1 MAVSSHAQL
10 AWPLFLPFLPYQP
23 NLSISLMSKSS
34 VPDPVTAAGNVGD
47 DNTQHAYSQPVIQ
60 HLSAQ
65 SSSVDPSNTITM
77 DTAQSL
83 RDAALRTLKA
93 KRKRSPGH
101 TQNLPTAPSRM
112 RPTANIAPPS
122 IQLDYGDNEST
133 TIPSKPP
140 VQSTKT
146 TPRPQPPPVVDPR
159 EEGEISDSET
169 TPAVP
174 EKPLDLPLNPTARP
188 FQPSRPITPA
198 KPSSPSRIRDVKF
211 VTALADVKPEPTSPT
226 TAIDLPAPRPP
237 ATTRST
243 PEIPGLSMP
252 HYVVD
257 EQHVRP
263 GLPRSSIFCSVCAP
277 RLHKSKL
284 LRKNTTFRRR

>member
-1 MAVSSHAQL
+1 MLTRPVFLRFLSH
-10 AWPLFLPFLPYQP
+10 QP
-23 NLSISLMSKSS
+23 NFPVPPMSKS
-34 VPDPVTAAGNVGD
+34 PVLDTAAAAGNLGGGD
-47 DNTQHAYSQPVIQ
+47 TQHNYSQPTAQ
-60 HLSAQ
+60 PQSAQ
-65 SSSVDPSNTITM
+65 SPSSDPSSSTAM

-83 RDAALRTLKA
+83 RDVALRTLKA

-122 IQLDYGDNEST
+122 IQLDYGNNEPT
-133 TIPSKPP
+133 TTPPKPP
-140 VQSTKT
+140 AQPTKT
-146 TPRPQPPPVVDPR
+146 TPTPVVDTTPR

-169 TPAVP
+169 TPAAP
-174 EKPLDLPLNPTARP
+174 AKPLDPLLDPTARP

-198 KPSSPSRIRDVKF
+198 KPLSPARARDAKT
-211 VTALADVKPEPTSPT
+211 VTATGDVKPEPTSPT
-226 TAIDLPAPRPP
+226 IAMDVSVSRLP

-257 EQHVRP
+257 ENHVRP
-263 GLPRSSIFCSVCAP
+263 GLSRSSAFTPSTLIAYISLSYAGTIRPFEEAYS
-277 RLHKSKL
+277 
-284 LRKNTTFRRR
+284 

>member
-1 MAVSSHAQL
+1 MAVDSHAWRTFTF
-10 AWPLFLPFLPYQP
+10 ARPVFPSFLSHQP
-23 NLSISLMSKSS
+23 NLFVAPMSKAA
-34 VPDPVTAAGNVGD
+34 VPDPAATAGNVGGGD
-47 DNTQHAYSQPVIQ
+47 TQHTEPQHEPTQP
-60 HLSAQ
+60 STSDP
-65 SSSVDPSNTITM
+65 SSSITT

-101 TQNLPTAPSRM
+101 AQNLPTAPSRM

-122 IQLDYGDNEST
+122 IQLDYGNNEST
-133 TIPSKPP
+133 TALLKPP
-140 VQSTKT
+140 AHPVKASP
-146 TPRPQPPPVVDPR
+146 TPQLPPVVDPASR

-169 TPAVP
+169 TPTVP
-174 EKPLDLPLNPTARP
+174 AKPLDLPLNPTARS

-198 KPSSPSRIRDVKF
+198 KPPTPTTMRDVK
-211 VTALADVKPEPTSPT
+211 VPTGVADVKPEPTSPIV
-226 TAIDLPAPRPP
+226 AMDISAPLPS

-257 EQHVRP
+257 VNHVRP
-263 GLPRSSIFCSVCAP
+263 GLPRS
-277 RLHKSKL
+277 
-284 LRKNTTFRRR
+284 